1 MEERTIRVNGKEVT
15 LEREKD
21 SGEYDGVFSIEIV
34 LRKLRNAQSYED
46 VRRVLD
52 DSFSDSKRE
61 DVPKI
66 VERLKAFD
74 KKGIGCA
81 FGDPIRYAQIVD
93 WLDRWGKGDVPE
105 CEKMFFEVLS
115 PYIPKESLD
124 LLFSQL
130 EVIRAMDLCKIWFKN
145 PKYRLWKNFGQREF
159 FKLCSDVVPHRK
171 GQVGWSESSFYK
183 EVQKGV

>member
-21 SGEYDGVFSIEIV
+21 SGVFRIEIV

-74 KKGIGCA
+74 KRGIGCA
-81 FGDPIRYAQIVD
+81 FDDPIRYAQIVD
-93 WLDRWGKGDVPE
+93 WLDRWGKGFVPE
-105 CEKMFFEVLS
+105 SEKMFFEVLS
-115 PYIPKESLD
+115 PVLKESLD
-124 LLFSQL
+124 LLLGQL
-130 EVIRAMDLCKIWFKN
+130 PEIKCGDLKRFWYDRYF
-145 PKYRLWKNFGQREF
+145 PKGKYGMTAIQF
-159 FKLCSDVVPHRK
+159 FELCADVVPWRK
-171 GQVGWSESSFYK
+171 GERGWNYQNFKKY
-183 EVQKGV
+183 